1 MRKCRGRGRVSQIVC
16 RDIDGLHRR
25 DRAVGGRGDAL
36 LQRAHFLRQRRL
48 IADGGWHA
56 AKQRRNLAACLH
68 KAENVV
74 DEQQNVLLFGIT
86 KIFGHRQTG
95 KRYAHAHAGRFV
107 HLSED
112 QRRLLQHT
120 APVHFVP
127 EVIALAA
134 ALADAGEDGI
144 AAVLRCDVVN
154 EFLNEHRF
162 ADACAAEQTNLAA
175 LWIRLQQVDDLDA
188 CLQQFCCR
196 ALFRKNRGL
205 AVNFPLRC
213 LTGQGTLAVDGFA
226 QYVKHPAKRCFTDWY
241 LNAGAGRLDRH
252 AA

>member
-1 MRKCRGRGRVSQIVC
+1 M
-16 RDIDGLHRR
+16 
-25 DRAVGGRGDAL
+25 
-36 LQRAHFLRQRRL
+36 
-48 IADGGWHA
+48 
-56 AKQRRNLAACLH
+56 
-68 KAENVV
+68 
-74 DEQQNVLLFGIT
+74 
-86 KIFGHRQTG
+86 
-95 KRYAHAHAGRFV
+95 
-107 HLSED
+107 
-112 QRRLLQHT
+112 QHT
-120 APVHFVP
+120 ALVHFVP
-127 EVIALAA
+127 EVIALTA